1 MKHILGNISVL
12 LSSALVLSTAVSC
25 QQEIDNEY
33 SRHHFS
39 IEMTASSENIV
50 LDESKPDETALTI
63 SWTPAASYGDDYT
76 TTYLYTINHTTST
89 AAGVKEYEDDGNF
102 TRSYTNKELQ
112 TLLTG
117 RFGQLTSTRSSL
129 KFSIAASFEGPR
141 LIIPDESSVVVT
153 VKTYGAKQFAADK
166 VWLGGSVVSENIELI
181 ASSGNPDVYVWQG
194 NLKVGQL
201 NFPVEYGDE
210 SNLIVPEVAGQTV
223 SGTDAMAAKIVDAK
237 DGGGWN
243 VTAADAYRVT
253 LNLATKTV
261 AVVPVSSIVEIDRI
275 LLAGTS
281 VASASEELEFTKCLE
296 RDGLYAFR
304 GELKAGT
311 LYLPIEFEE
320 ARTVAIVPKEG
331 TTVDD
336 GNAVVFTQ
344 ISASGAA
351 AKAWNIPSDGT
362 YRIVIDIEAK
372 TATIYSSATDLTN
385 VSVSY
390 NNTVDKINPYTQEV
404 TELWMFGGAIGWDH
418 DSDLKTGFQRKY
430 ILTQSL
436 ADPAVFVYCGSD
448 IPRKAQVDDNNK
460 TGDYKGQTITG
471 FMKFLVSS
479 IENNVW
485 SYGSSAS
492 AKRNSYSGYVECELG
507 QSYSSVGGQ
516 GDNRYAYFIVPEGA
530 NCVVV
535 TIDRTDVKKA
545 TVKFE
550 KR

>member
-12 LSSALVLSTAVSC
+12 LSGAMVLGTALSC

-33 SRHHFS
+33 SRHKFS
-39 IEMTASSENIV
+39 IQMTASSENIV
-50 LDESKPDETALTI
+50 LDESKPDETVLTI
-63 SWTPAASYGDDYT
+63 SWTPAADYGDDYT
-76 TTYLYTINHTTST
+76 TTYLYSIGHTTST
-89 AAGVKEYEDDGNF
+89 ASAVKEYEDDGNF

-117 RFGQLTSTRSSL
+117 RFGQLTSTKSSL
-129 KFSIAASFEGPR
+129 KFSINASFEGPR
-141 LIIPDESSVVVT
+141 LIIPDESSVIVT

-166 VWLGGSVVSENIELI
+166 VWLGGSVVSENVELT

-194 NLKVGQL
+194 NLKAGQL
-201 NFPVEYGDE
+201 NFPVVYGDE
-210 SNLIVPEVAGQTV
+210 NNLIVPEVAGQTV

-253 LNLATKTV
+253 LNFATKTV
-261 AVVPVSSIVEIDRI
+261 TVVPVSSIVEIDKI
-275 LLAGTS
+275 YLAGTS
-281 VASASEELEFTKCLE
+281 VSSDDVEFTKCLE
-296 RDGLYAFR
+296 REEGLYAFR

-311 LYLPIEFEE
+311 LYMPIEFEGT
-320 ARTVAIVPKEG
+320 RSVAIVPKEG
-331 TTVDD
+331 TSVSD
-336 GNAVVFTQ
+336 GEDVVFTQ
-344 ISASGAA
+344 VSASGAA
-351 AKAWNIPSDGT
+351 TKAWNIPADGT

-372 TATIYSSATDLTN
+372 TVTIYSSATDLGN

-390 NNTVDKINPYTQEV
+390 NNTVDGINPYTQEV
-404 TELWMFGGAIGWDH
+404 TQLWMFGGAIGWDH

-430 ILTQSL
+430 ILNQSL
-436 ADPAVFVYCGSD
+436 ADPAVFVYCGDD
-448 IPRKAQVDDNNK
+448 IPRKSQVDDNNK
-460 TGDYKGQTITG
+460 TGDYKGQSITG

-485 SYGSSAS
+485 SYGSTAS
-492 AKRNSYSGYVECELG
+492 AKRNSYSGYVECALG
-507 QSYSSVGGQ
+507 QYYDSVGGQ
-516 GDNRYAYFIVPEGA
+516 SDNRYAYFIVPEGA

-535 TIDRTDVKKA
+535 KIDRTDVKKA